1 MPSYGN
7 FLLNHS
13 CRFSQPQG
21 ILRPSDTLST
31 MVLIP
36 VFVVNLAI
44 LSPNPLDSI
53 YAIEAVAITND
64 LNHICNGVAAWSE
77 PNWTVDWIPPGLAVI
92 AA

>member
-53 YAIEAVAITND
+53 YTIDAVAIAKEEKY
-64 LNHICNGVAAWSE
+64 I
-77 PNWTVDWIPPGLAVI
+77 
-92 AA
+92 